1 MNGVV
6 HARCAGHL
14 YAVHLHAR
22 ADVLCGIRNAGDEAA
37 AAHRHHNGID
47 VVKVIQ
53 NLQRDGALAR
63 DNVFVVKRV
72 HERVAL
78 FFFQFNRL
86 VIRVVVNA
94 LHKANLCAVALC
106 GLHLR
111 DRCGVRQTD
120 ERFDAVFRCR
130 QRHALCVVARGTG
143 NNAFRFLFCGKLGDL
158 IRRAAHLKRAGDL
171 QILGL

>member
-1 MNGVV
+1 MLGAPVICTPYTFTLGRMCFAV
-6 HARCAGHL
+6 
-14 YAVHLHAR
+14 YAMP
-22 ADVLCGIRNAGDEAA
+22 EMSSA

-72 HERVAL
+72 HERIAL

-106 GLHLR
+106 GLHLG

-143 NNAFRFLFCGKLGDL
+143 NNAFPLSLLRK
-158 IRRAAHLKRAGDL
+158 AGRS
-171 QILGL
+171 